1 MNKAVLDKGYV
12 YLVRSSGTDLD
23 IVNSARVSFNKQ
35 VTSLGKADK
44 GLINFLMRERHGTP
58 FEMVDF
64 TFKVKCPI
72 AVMREW
78 IRHRIASYNE
88 MSGRYTKLEPEFY
101 LPAPANVRHQV
112 GKPGAYRYEPV
123 PWDLATKVIQVL
135 DDTYRYCDDKYNTL
149 LSWGIAKEQARLVLP
164 VGIYTKFYF
173 KTNLRSLLNFFS
185 LRSDETAM
193 WEIRQYS
200 LAMEELVKEI
210 VPVAMEAFEKH
221 GRRAP

>member
-1 MNKAVLDKGYV
+1 MNLLDKGYV
-12 YLVRSSGTDLD
+12 TLERFCGTDID
-23 IVNSARVSFNKQ
+23 IVNSARVSFNKH
-35 VTSLGKADK
+35 VTSLSKADK

-88 MSGRYTKLEPEFY
+88 MSGRYTKLESEFY
-101 LPAPANVRHQV
+101 IPTPVNVRHQV

-123 PWDLATKVIQVL
+123 PWDLATRVIQIL
-135 DDTYRYCDDKYNTL
+135 DDTYRYCDDKYKLL

-173 KTNLRSLLNFFS
+173 KTNLRALFNFFS

-200 LAMEELVKEI
+200 LAMEELVKEA

-221 GRRAP
+221 GRRSP